1 MKGRRNEAWGTKKG
15 KREEVAARQRAVVDI
30 TAVIHLPDSLPKAPL
45 GDTQSCVTLNAANAH
60 KHTQRHKHTLRNDML
75 MIPGFTAHAHAEL
88 HVLAQGYVA
97 GHGQSMHTPLHSN
110 LYAAQITATDV
121 RCSHTHTCSL
131 ADVPTHIEKR
141 HCCIKL
147 N

>member
-15 KREEVAARQRAVVDI
+15 EREEVAARQRAVVDI

-45 GDTQSCVTLNAANAH
+45 GETQSCVTLNAANAH
-60 KHTQRHKHTLRNDML
+60 THKHTLRNYML
-75 MIPGFTAHAHAEL
+75 MIPGFAAHAYIEL
-88 HVLAQGYVA
+88 HVLAQRYVA

-121 RCSHTHTCSL
+121 RRYTHSHTYSQ
-131 ADVPTHIEKR
+131 
-141 HCCIKL
+141 
-147 N
+147 